1 MASVTIRLDDEK
13 RDELERLAKER
24 GATVSDLLRVAIDGL
39 LRRDVPLTLDMVARR
54 SLALSHEILANVD
67 PDPVARAEHRRSIK
81 ALSGGYTSEYHR
93 EFYSIDTEFPPG
105 DGPLVMDILDMFA
118 AVEPALGRLDEAG
131 IAELGDQARF
141 LLEFVG
147 FDYQDPREARLAGFA
162 EYLIADQ
169 RWTGL
174 AHHFGDNPDEPDC
187 PNSHRK
193 VTDLYQRMARAYQE
207 ILAERTAAGE
217 LRGSDGQGFLDIG
230 ELKKVLAATRRPDLP
245 EW

>member
-13 RDELERLAKER
+13 RDELERLARER
-24 GATVSDLLRVAIDGL
+24 GSTVSDMLRVAIDGL
-39 LRRDVPLTLDMVARR
+39 LRRDVPLSLDMVARR
-54 SLALSHEILANVD
+54 TLALQHEILAHVD
-67 PDPVARAEHRRSIK
+67 PDPDARDEHRRAIK

-105 DGPLVMDILDMFA
+105 DGPLVMDILDMFVM
-118 AVEPALGRLDEAG
+118 VEASLDRLDEAG
-131 IAELGDQARF
+131 VAEVGDRARF

-162 EYLIADQ
+162 EYLIADD

-174 AHHFGDNPDEPDC
+174 AHHFGDKPGEPCC

-193 VTDLYQRMARAYQE
+193 VVDLYQRMAAAYQQ
-207 ILAERTAAGE
+207 ILADRAAADR
-217 LRGSDGQGFLDIG
+217 LRGANGQGVLDIA
-230 ELKKVLAATRRPDLP
+230 ELQKVLAATRRPDLP
-245 EW
+245 AW